1 VGRDA
6 VHRPVVL
13 AGSAAQTVRRER
25 AALALAVALLAG
37 AIARPAAH
45 DPITTKVTF
54 AREIRAILAARCVT
68 CHAPHGSAPMPL
80 TTYDEVRPWARAI
93 KEQVLDRR
101 MPKWHAARGFGA
113 FSNDPSLT
121 PLESALVVSWVD
133 GGLPRG
139 GTVGTAD
146 VAVAPDRAVSA
157 FRRESDR
164 VLTLPPDVAG
174 LSAPARVQWIAG
186 WSFEPGDPRIT
197 SATISSAAGGIGTWV
212 AGDQPVALAAG
223 SALRVS
229 GAVQITLRRRP
240 AADFEAQ
247 SPVRPSLLRLRV
259 AVPPA
264 HQVWQEEVGCNVPRQ
279 AAGAPETTPATV
291 LAVRPMLNAGA
302 SARIWLQRPGA
313 PATIVG
319 WFRDFEPAFSRTYWL
334 ARPLDLSPD
343 SRLQSDSRCTI
354 QLTLSR

>member
-1 VGRDA
+1 
-6 VHRPVVL
+6 
-13 AGSAAQTVRRER
+13 
-25 AALALAVALLAG
+25 
-37 AIARPAAH
+37 
-45 DPITTKVTF
+45 
-54 AREIRAILAARCVT
+54 
-68 CHAPHGSAPMPL
+68 MPL

-101 MPKWHAARGFGA
+101 MPKWHAARGFGS

-139 GTVGTAD
+139 GTVGTPE
-146 VAVAPDRAVSA
+146 VPLAPDAAVPG

-186 WSFEPGDPRIT
+186 WSFEPGDPRIS
-197 SATISSAAGGIGTWV
+197 SATLSSAAGGIGTWV
-212 AGDQPVALAAG
+212 AGDEPIVLPAG

-229 GAVQITLRRRP
+229 GALQITVRRRP

-259 AVPPA
+259 AVPPV

-279 AAGAPETTPATV
+279 AGADTSDTTPVTV
-291 LAVRPMLNAGA
+291 LALRPMLDAHA

-313 PATIVG
+313 PTTIVG
-319 WFRDFEPAFSRTYWL
+319 WFRDFEPGFSRTYWL
-334 ARPLDLSPD
+334 ARPLELSSD
-343 SRLQSDSRCTI
+343 SRLRSDTRCTI

>member
-1 VGRDA
+1 M
-6 VHRPVVL
+6 
-13 AGSAAQTVRRER
+13 
-25 AALALAVALLAG
+25 
-37 AIARPAAH
+37 ARPAAH

-54 AREIRAILAARCVT
+54 AREIRAILSARCVT

-113 FSNDPSLT
+113 FTNDPTLT
-121 PLESALVVSWVD
+121 PLESALVAAWVD

-139 GTVGTAD
+139 GATGTEITASPD
-146 VAVAPDRAVSA
+146 VTSAA

-164 VLTLPPDVAG
+164 VLTLPLDVAG

-197 SATISSAAGGIGTWV
+197 SATLTSAAGGIGTWV
-212 AGDQPVALAAG
+212 AGDPPVVLPAG

-229 GAVQITLRRRP
+229 GALQINLHRRP
-240 AADFEAQ
+240 AADFEAEPALQ
-247 SPVRPSLLRLRV
+247 PSVLRLRV
-259 AVPPA
+259 AGPPA
-264 HQVWQEEVGCNVPRQ
+264 RTVWQEEVACNIPRQ
-279 AAGAPETTPATV
+279 PVEAVEGPVTV
-291 LAVRPMLNAGA
+291 LAVRPMLDARA

-313 PATIVG
+313 PAAIVG
-319 WFRDFEPAFSRTYWL
+319 WFRDFEPAFARTYWL
-334 ARPLDLSPD
+334 ARPLELSPD
-343 SRLQSDSRCTI
+343 SRLQSDARCTI